1 MLSVVIMKD
10 KNNKNNHVII
20 ENLRRKIESEAFGQ
34 EGRLP
39 PERNL
44 AQELGISRSALRKA
58 LDNLEA
64 EGLLW
69 RQVGKGTFVRTNP
82 FSTPEWSSNL
92 AIQTNPVEIMEVMAI
107 LQPKIAAMAALRSSP
122 QEIESMSRYTDR
134 CEQADNVNIR
144 LKWDYYIHNT
154 IARAS
159 GNNILIAIADYLY
172 KSKVWGR
179 RKETVFTPDR
189 WLTYNRQHREIIDA
203 IQDRAP
209 ARAFEL
215 MEKHIETV
223 KKHLL
228 SEP

>member
-1 MLSVVIMKD
+1 MKD
-10 KNNKNNHVII
+10 KNHAIDEK
-20 ENLRRKIESEAFGQ
+20 LRRMVESEVFGH

-44 AQELGISRSALRKA
+44 AQDLGVSRSALRKA
-58 LDNLEA
+58 LDNLES
-64 EGLLW
+64 EGLIW

-82 FSTPEWSSNL
+82 FSSPELSSSL
-92 AIQTNPVEIMEVMAI
+92 TIQTNPVEIMEVMAV

-122 QEIESMSRYTDR
+122 QQIESMYRYADR

-154 IARAS
+154 IARSA
-159 GNNILIAIADYLY
+159 GNNILITIADYLY

-179 RKETVFTPDR
+179 RKENVFTPDR
-189 WLTYNRQHREIIDA
+189 WIIYNRQHREIIDA
-203 IQDRAP
+203 IQDRDP
-209 ARAFEL
+209 ERAFKL
-215 MEKHIETV
+215 MEDHVETV

>member
-1 MLSVVIMKD
+1 MEEKNDKKD
-10 KNNKNNHVII
+10 GAII
-20 ENLRRKIESEAFGQ
+20 EGLRRKIETQVFGQ

-39 PERNL
+39 AERNL

-58 LDNLEA
+58 LDHLES

-82 FSTPEWSSNL
+82 FASPELSSSL
-92 AIQTNPVEIMEVMAI
+92 TIQTNPVEIMEVMAI

-122 QEIESMSRYTDR
+122 QEIENMSRYTDR

-144 LKWDYYIHNT
+144 LKWDYYLHNT
-154 IARAS
+154 ITRAA
-159 GNNILIAIADYLY
+159 GNSILIAIGDYLY

-179 RKETVFTPDR
+179 RKETAFTPER
-189 WLTYNRQHREIIDA
+189 WIIYNRQHRDLIDA
-203 IQDRAP
+203 IQDRDP
-209 ARAFEL
+209 LRAFEL
-215 MEKHIETV
+215 MEGHIDTV

-228 SEP
+228 NEP

>member
-1 MLSVVIMKD
+1 MLSVGIMKD
-10 KNNKNNHVII
+10 KDDTNNRAII
-20 ENLRRKIESEAFGQ
+20 EKLRRKIESEAFGH

-58 LDNLEA
+58 LDNLES

-82 FSTPEWSSNL
+82 FSSPELSSNL
-92 AIQTNPVEIMEVMAI
+92 TIQTNPVEIMEVMAI
-107 LQPKIAAMAALRSSP
+107 LQPKIAAMAALRSSQ
-122 QEIESMSRYTDR
+122 QEIENMCRYTDR

-144 LKWDYYIHNT
+144 LKWDFYIHNT

-189 WLTYNRQHREIIDA
+189 WLIYNRQHREIIDA
-203 IQDRAP
+203 IQDRDP
-209 ARAFEL
+209 VRAFEL
-215 MEKHIETV
+215 MENHIETV